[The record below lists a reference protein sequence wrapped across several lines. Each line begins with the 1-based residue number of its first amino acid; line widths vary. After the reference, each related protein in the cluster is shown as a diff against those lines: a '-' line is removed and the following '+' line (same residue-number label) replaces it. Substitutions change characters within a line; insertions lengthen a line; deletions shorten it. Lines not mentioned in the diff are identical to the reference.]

1 MGIIDTS
8 NIDATKPT
16 TGTATTQ
23 SVRDNF
29 SAINTAFDAVNT
41 RTATNKAAA
50 VLLTP
55 VADAMLFV
63 NGSDG
68 GLFKAVTGA
77 AAATYSDNGG
87 SYCGTQFIPTGGD
100 GSTAWVR
107 DYSGAIS
114 VAWFGAVG
122 DNSTDDQ
129 SSIQAAIDYSNSVVQ
144 GSGYASIG
152 DKSNIPVYFPKGVY
166 VLDLTVG
173 IYPYTTLTC
182 DEAIF
187 KCSSTHYAFSNAIT
201 NGFYRF
207 RAKGLSIH
215 ESNGFDIDN
224 NNQDAGLLSWEDC
237 KFVACPTAVS
247 YDCQSSIG
255 IFGNCVWFKCD
266 TEINI
271 ITGDCVVINDSWIKQ
286 GDRTANNQ
294 AGIEN
299 AGKLIINNTIGVPGA
314 TGGFSE
320 TAWINN
326 RATAGGH
333 RTGVVIL
340 DKFRAGGESGSKT
353 LVNNFAPANDDT
365 DIRPTVVSITN
376 SDAYTVDGAIATG
389 RGVVRLFDTPNLL
402 TMKDCTGFNQTVALV
417 AASGVNLTTLMAGK
431 EDIIKVDLD
440 NFKSTGF
447 SFAGDPTN
455 NILPELYAIEGVSKQ
470 LIQTAFSQLLD
481 PSLNGWTLIGRYPSG
496 SCDAL
501 LPPAVTGLRYKIIRS
516 DEAGIT
522 NYRIKPDGTEIIRG
536 GTAGQYINIAVD
548 WVGVVLYCAEDG
560 FWEIESVVNNA
571 FGTGYTY
578 V

>member
-8 NIDATKPT
+8 NIDATKPDDSDLQ
-16 TGTATTQ
+16 TQ
-23 SVRDNF
+23 DLRDNF
-29 SAINTAFDAVNT
+29 AAINVAFDAANT

-55 VADAMLFV
+55 VANAMLFV
-63 NGSDG
+63 GGTDG
-68 GLFKAVTGA
+68 GWFKGVTGSSG
-77 AAATYSDNGG
+77 YSDNGG

-100 GSTAWVR
+100 GSSAWVR
-107 DYSGAIS
+107 VYDGAIS

-129 SSIQAAIDYSNSVVQ
+129 SSIQAAIDYSNSVIQ

-173 IYPYTTLTC
+173 IYPYTTLIG
-182 DEAIF
+182 DEAII
-187 KCSSTHYAFSNAIT
+187 KCSSTHYAFSNAIA

-255 IFGNCVWFKCD
+255 IFSNCVWFKCD
-266 TEINI
+266 TEIDV
-271 ITGDCVVINDSWIKQ
+271 ITGDYVVINDSWIKQ
-286 GDRTANNQ
+286 ADRTANNQ

-353 LVNNFAPANDDT
+353 LVNNYAPANDDT

-376 SDAYTVDGAIATG
+376 SDVYTVDGVLATG

-402 TMKDCTGFNQTVALV
+402 TMKDNTGFNQTVALV

-431 EDIIKVDLD
+431 EDIIKVEMD

-455 NILPELYAIEGVSKQ
+455 NILPELYAAEGVSKQ
-470 LIQTAFSQLLD
+470 IEQTAFSKTLD
-481 PSLNGWTLIGRYPSG
+481 SSLSGWTIIGRYPSG
-496 SCDAL
+496 SSDCQ

-516 DEAGIT
+516 DESGLT
-522 NYRIKPDGTEIIRG
+522 NYRIKPDGTEIIHG
-536 GTAGQYINIAVD
+536 GTAGQYVNIAAD
-548 WVGVVLYCAEDG
+548 WVGLVLHCVEDG
-560 FWEIESVVNNA
+560 RWEIESVINNA
-571 FGTGYTY
+571 YGAGYTY